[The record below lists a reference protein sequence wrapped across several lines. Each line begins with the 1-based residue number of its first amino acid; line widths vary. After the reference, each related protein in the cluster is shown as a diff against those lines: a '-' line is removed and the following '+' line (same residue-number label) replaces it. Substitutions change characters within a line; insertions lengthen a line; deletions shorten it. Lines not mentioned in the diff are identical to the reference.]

1 MRKNRFWKL
10 KIMRKYLLLILL
22 TLSSLATSAQQEVE
36 MADTMR
42 SEGKIYVVVAILVLI
57 LIGLVGYLVQ
67 LDRKV
72 SKLEK
77 RLSEKK

>member
-1 MRKNRFWKL
+1 
-10 KIMRKYLLLILL
+10 MRKYLLLALL
-22 TLSSLATSAQQEVE
+22 SFSFQIASAQQEVE
-36 MADTMR
+36 MADTFR

-57 LIGLVGYLVQ
+57 FVGLIGYLIL

-72 SKLEK
+72 TRLEK

>member
-1 MRKNRFWKL
+1 
-10 KIMRKYLLLILL
+10 MRKYLILVFLIL
-22 TLSSLATSAQQEVE
+22 SSSITYAQQEVE

-57 LIGLVGYLVQ
+57 LFGLIGYLVQ

>member
-1 MRKNRFWKL
+1 
-10 KIMRKYLLLILL
+10 MRKYLLLILL